1 MPLVR
6 RFAAVAAALALVAF
20 MPAAVLG
27 HSELEQADPA
37 PGATIS
43 EAPTLIIAD
52 FTEAID
58 PARSTMELRGP
69 DGAVVATGGVAPG
82 DPERVQMTIVPPT
95 LGPGTYEVR
104 WTTVTPDDNG
114 ILRGTYT
121 FTVAIAAVS
130 ASPAPSVAPSAPPS
144 AAPSAAPSTEASAAL
159 SAPLSAAPS
168 TQPATATPSPSG
180 GGGSSGSSGGPDA
193 AVIIVVVA
201 VLAVVGGVAVYLVR
215 GRRS

>member
-1 MPLVR
+1 MSLVR
-6 RFAAVAAALALVAF
+6 RLAAIAAALALVAL

-58 PARSTMELRGP
+58 PVRSTMELRGP
-69 DGAVVATGGVAPG
+69 DGAVAATGGVAPG
-82 DPERVQMTIVPPT
+82 DPERVQMTIVPPA

-104 WTTVTPDDNG
+104 WTTVTPADNG

-121 FTVAIAAVS
+121 FTIAVAAAS
-130 ASPAPSVAPSAPPS
+130 ASPVPTSAPSATPSTPPS
-144 AAPSAAPSTEASAAL
+144 AAPSAAPSMGAST
-159 SAPLSAAPS
+159 APSAAP
-168 TQPATATPSPSG
+168 TQPATASPSPSG
-180 GGGSSGSSGGPDA
+180 GGGSSGSSGGPGA
-193 AVIIVVVA
+193 ILIIALVA
-201 VLAVVGGVAVYLVR
+201 VLAVIGGVAVYLVR
-215 GRRS
+215 GRHS

>member
-1 MPLVR
+1 MSLVR
-6 RFAAVAAALALVAF
+6 RLAASAAALALVAL

-58 PARSTMELRGP
+58 PVRSSMELRGP

-82 DPERVQMTIVPPT
+82 DPERVQMAIVPAV

-121 FTVAIAAVS
+121 FTIAIAAVS
-130 ASPAPSVAPSAPPS
+130 ASPASSAAPSTPPSV
-144 AAPSAAPSTEASAAL
+144 APSAAPSTEASAA
-159 SAPLSAAPS
+159 PSAAPS
-168 TQPATATPSPSG
+168 SQPATAAPSPSG
-180 GGGSSGSSGGPDA
+180 GGSGTSGGPDA
-193 AVIIVVVA
+193 ALIIAVVA
-201 VLAVVGGVAVYLVR
+201 VLAVIGGVAVYLVR

>member
-6 RFAAVAAALALVAF
+6 RFAALAAALALVAL

-43 EAPTLIIAD
+43 EAPTLIVAD

-58 PARSTMELRGP
+58 PTRSTMELRGP
-69 DGAVVATGGVAPG
+69 DGAVVATGGVAPD
-82 DPERVQMTIVPPT
+82 DPERVQMTIVPPA

-104 WTTVTPDDNG
+104 WTTVSPDDNG

-121 FTVAIAAVS
+121 FTIAVAA
-130 ASPAPSVAPSAPPS
+130 ASPSPALT
-144 AAPSAAPSTEASAAL
+144 AAPSAAPSASPSAA
-159 SAPLSAAPS
+159 ASAAPS
-168 TQPATATPSPSG
+168 TDASAVPSTAAGSQPATATPSPSG
-180 GGGSSGSSGGPDA
+180 GDGSSGSSGGPGA
-193 AVIIVVVA
+193 ILIVAGVALLAVI
-201 VLAVVGGVAVYLVR
+201 GGVAVYLVR
-215 GRRS
+215 GRRT

>member
-1 MPLVR
+1 MSLVR
-6 RFAAVAAALALVAF
+6 RFAAVAAALALVAL

-58 PARSTMELRGP
+58 PVRSTMELRDPG
-69 DGAVVATGGVAPG
+69 GTVVAMGGVAPG
-82 DPERVQMTIVPPT
+82 DPERVQMTIVPPA

-104 WTTVTPDDNG
+104 WTTVTPDDDG
-114 ILRGTYT
+114 ILSGTYS
-121 FTVAIAAVS
+121 FTIAVAAAS
-130 ASPAPSVAPSAPPS
+130 ASPAPSAAPSTPPSTPPSAAPAS
-144 AAPSAAPSTEASAAL
+144 AAPSAAP
-159 SAPLSAAPS
+159 
-168 TQPATATPSPSG
+168 TQPATVTPSPSG

-193 AVIIVVVA
+193 AVIIAVVA
-201 VLAVVGGVAVYLVR
+201 LLAIIGGVAVYLVR

>member
-6 RFAAVAAALALVAF
+6 RFAAVAAALALVAL

-69 DGAVVATGGVAPG
+69 DGAVVAAGGVAPG

-95 LGPGTYEVR
+95 LGPGSYEVR
-104 WTTVTPDDNG
+104 WTTVTPDGNG
-114 ILRGTYT
+114 ILRGRYT
-121 FTVAIAAVS
+121 FTVAVTAAS
-130 ASPAPSVAPSAPPS
+130 QSPAPSVAPSTSPSGAPS
-144 AAPSAAPSTEASAAL
+144 VAPSAAPSTEASAA
-159 SAPLSAAPS
+159 P

-193 AVIIVVVA
+193 IVVIAVVALLAVI
-201 VLAVVGGVAVYLVR
+201 GGAAVYLVR
-215 GRRS
+215 GRRT